1 MNYSHSI
8 HQVVIFVLI
17 SLIFSISTNFFRSDS
32 IDYISKGFDKVE
44 SLDDLNL
51 NNEDGIKEVS
61 LKIAQDLFEKKTLF
75 IDARAKEYYLEG
87 HIPGAICFDD
97 FDSLSIQIDNR
108 IQNNEFFVVY
118 CSDDDCGSSE
128 QLAYELQDLGF
139 MNIFVFKG
147 GWKEWTDAGLEIE
160 INKHD

>member
-1 MNYSHSI
+1 MNYSNPI
-8 HQVVIFVLI
+8 HQVCIFFFFFLI
-17 SLIFSISTNFFRSDS
+17 LSISTNFIRSDS
-32 IDYISKGFDKVE
+32 IGYISKGFDKVE

-51 NNEDGIKEVS
+51 NNSYGIKEIG

-87 HIPGAICFDD
+87 HIPGSICFDV
-97 FDSLSIQIDNR
+97 FDSLTIEIDNR

-128 QLAYELQDLGF
+128 ELSYQLLDEGF
-139 MNIFVFKG
+139 TSIYLFKG
-147 GWKEWTDAGLEIE
+147 GWKQWTDNSMPIE
-160 INKHD
+160 

>member
-1 MNYSHSI
+1 MNYSNSI
-8 HQVVIFVLI
+8 HQVVIFILI

-128 QLAYELQDLGF
+128 ELSYQLLDYGF
-139 MNIFVFKG
+139 TSIYLFRG
-147 GWKEWTDAGLEIE
+147 GWKQWIDNNMPIE
-160 INKHD
+160 QP